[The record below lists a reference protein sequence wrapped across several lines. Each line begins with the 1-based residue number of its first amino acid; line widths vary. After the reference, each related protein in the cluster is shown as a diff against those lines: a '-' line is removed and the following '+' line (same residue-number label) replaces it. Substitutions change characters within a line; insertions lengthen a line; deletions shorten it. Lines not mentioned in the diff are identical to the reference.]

1 MSTQAVLPPVL
12 VPREPS
18 HDRIGTALKQHGFG
32 VIHAAVTQIVTLPDA
47 EKLHEEATWQADWLV
62 VTSANTVRMLPP
74 DRLAQ
79 ARAEGMRV
87 AAVGRATARALTGLD
102 IKDDLVP
109 STQSGAGLV
118 DAWSEEGARVLLPA
132 SQLAAPTVPEG
143 LAAKGCHVNR
153 VDVYTSEP
161 LEELPEVVAQAW
173 PALAAVV
180 VTSSSV
186 ARALT
191 HLTEQAG
198 LTWTRQQPI
207 AIGGPTAATLAELGH
222 PAAAVAAAPTPEGI
236 LTATL
241 GVIHD

>member
-47 EKLHEEATWQADWLV
+47 GKLHEEATWQADWLV

-74 DRLAQ
+74 DCLAQ
-79 ARAEGMRV
+79 AREGGMRV

-102 IKDDLVP
+102 IKADLVP

-153 VDVYTSEP
+153 VDIYTSEP
-161 LEELPEVVAQAW
+161 LEGLPEVVAQAW

-222 PAAAVAAAPTPEGI
+222 TAAAIAAAPTPEGI

>member
-32 VIHAAVTQIVTLPDA
+32 VIHAAVTRIVTLPDA

-79 ARAEGMRV
+79 ARAEGMRF
-87 AAVGRATARALTGLD
+87 AAVGRATARALAGLGV
-102 IKDDLVP
+102 KADLVP
-109 STQSGAGLV
+109 STQSGTGLV

-143 LAAKGCHVNR
+143 LAAKSCHVNR

-186 ARALT
+186 ARALA

-222 PAAAVAAAPTPEGI
+222 TAAAVAAAPTPEGI

>member
-32 VIHAAVTQIVTLPDA
+32 VIHAAVTRIVTLPDA

-102 IKDDLVP
+102 IKADLVP

-118 DAWSEEGARVLLPA
+118 DAWGEESARVLLPA

>member
-74 DRLAQ
+74 DCLAQ
-79 ARAEGMRV
+79 AREGGMRV

-102 IKDDLVP
+102 IKADLVP

-153 VDVYTSEP
+153 VDIYTSEP
-161 LEELPEVVAQAW
+161 LEGLPEVVAQAW

-198 LTWTRQQPI
+198 LAWTRQQPI

-222 PAAAVAAAPTPEGI
+222 TAAAIAAAPTPEGI

>member
-1 MSTQAVLPPVL
+1 
-12 VPREPS
+12 
-18 HDRIGTALKQHGFG
+18 
-32 VIHAAVTQIVTLPDA
+32 
-47 EKLHEEATWQADWLV
+47 
-62 VTSANTVRMLPP
+62 MLPP
-74 DRLAQ
+74 DCLAQ
-79 ARAEGMRV
+79 AREGGMRV

-102 IKDDLVP
+102 IKADLVP

-118 DAWSEEGARVLLPA
+118 DAWSEEGARVLLPV

-153 VDVYTSEP
+153 VDAYTSEA
-161 LEELPEVVAQAW
+161 LEELPEVVVQAW

>member
-47 EKLHEEATWQADWLV
+47 GKLHEEATWQADWLV

-74 DRLAQ
+74 DCLAQ
-79 ARAEGMRV
+79 AREGGMRV

-102 IKDDLVP
+102 IKADLVP

-132 SQLAAPTVPEG
+132 SQLAASTVPEG

-153 VDVYTSEP
+153 VDVYTSKP

-173 PALAAVV
+173 QALAAVV